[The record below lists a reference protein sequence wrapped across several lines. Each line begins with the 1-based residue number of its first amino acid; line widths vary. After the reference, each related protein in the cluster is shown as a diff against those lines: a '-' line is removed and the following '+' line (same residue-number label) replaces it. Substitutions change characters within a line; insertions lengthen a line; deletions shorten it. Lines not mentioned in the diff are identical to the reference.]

1 MSLPDHCSYKY
12 LFNYRGVAASFRF
25 KHLFLC
31 KSLVFHVTDD
41 DETGNDWLEF
51 FYKEMKPWVHYIPI
65 STKATINEL
74 ESAITWALN
83 NDAAAE
89 KIAQAGY
96 DFVDTYLT
104 VDNVECYWKELL
116 QRYQRLLKY
125 EVEQNPAL
133 TKIEPQK
140 DEL

>member
-1 MSLPDHCSYKY
+1 M
-12 LFNYRGVAASFRF
+12 
-25 KHLFLC
+25 
-31 KSLVFHVTDD
+31 TDD

-96 DFVDTYLT
+96 DFVDTFLT

-116 QRYQRLLKY
+116 QRYQKLLKY
-125 EVEQNPAL
+125 EVEQNPVL
-133 TKIEPQK
+133 IKIEPQK